1 MNKKKILAYAIGPVG
16 SGIFSV
22 ATLPII
28 TWFYNVDD
36 VGRISMLQ
44 VFTSFAILFFCLGLD
59 QSYVR
64 AYHDSDNKPLLL
76 KHVMFPGV
84 CICILSSLL
93 IFIYK
98 PDFIS
103 KMLYSVE
110 SVYLSFL
117 TFFCFIFALISRFLS
132 LTLRMQERAIAFSM
146 SQVLPKILLLLFV
159 ISTVVWA
166 GSRDSKQL
174 FTANALALFIACL
187 IFAWN
192 TRNDW
197 IPAFAQKF
205 DKIEFQTHLSYGFPL
220 LIGGLASWGLNVSD
234 RIFLRLFSSYTDLGV
249 YSVAMS
255 IASAATI
262 FATIF
267 NTIWAPLV
275 FKWVSSS
282 EIDLKKIDDILEY
295 ILMAI
300 YFIVVVAGLFSWLL
314 DFILPNQY
322 LSVKYLIILCI
333 IGPLFYTLSE
343 VTGIGIAI
351 AKKTRF
357 SMYAS
362 IGAMLTSIVLN
373 FFLVKKFGALGAA
386 ISTAFSFWIFFVIR
400 TEFSKLVWRDIS
412 TFRTYLI
419 TFVILILSILNV
431 FNFKD
436 LIPNFL
442 IWLFMFF
449 IGLMIFRKRIL
460 KILTLVMA
468 KRINI

>member
-117 TFFCFIFALISRFLS
+117 TFFCFIVALISRFLS

-373 FFLVKKFGALGAA
+373 FFLVKKLGALGAA
-386 ISTAFSFWIFFVIR
+386 ISTAFSFWFFYILR
-400 TEFSKLVWRDIS
+400 TEFSQLVWRKTIKL
-412 TFRTYLI
+412 RGYLI
-419 TFVILILSILNV
+419 TFSILLISSIYSLLMMSIELQMAYWGMFLILGMFIFKREINSILN
-431 FNFKD
+431 
-436 LIPNFL
+436 LI
-442 IWLFMFF
+442 
-449 IGLMIFRKRIL
+449 KR
-460 KILTLVMA
+460 
-468 KRINI
+468 RR

>member
-76 KHVMFPGV
+76 KHAMFPGV
-84 CICILSSLL
+84 SICILSCLL

-103 KMLYSVE
+103 KILYNIE

-117 TFFCFIFALISRFLS
+117 TFFCFIVALISRFLS

-295 ILMAI
+295 ILVAI
-300 YFIVVVAGLFSWLL
+300 YFIVVVAGLFSWL
-314 DFILPNQY
+314 
-322 LSVKYLIILCI
+322 
-333 IGPLFYTLSE
+333 
-343 VTGIGIAI
+343 
-351 AKKTRF
+351 
-357 SMYAS
+357 
-362 IGAMLTSIVLN
+362 
-373 FFLVKKFGALGAA
+373 
-386 ISTAFSFWIFFVIR
+386 
-400 TEFSKLVWRDIS
+400 
-412 TFRTYLI
+412 
-419 TFVILILSILNV
+419 
-431 FNFKD
+431 
-436 LIPNFL
+436 
-442 IWLFMFF
+442 
-449 IGLMIFRKRIL
+449 
-460 KILTLVMA
+460 
-468 KRINI
+468 

>member
-1 MNKKKILAYAIGPVG
+1 VG

-44 VFTSFAILFFCLGLD
+44 IFTSFAILFFCLGLD

-76 KHVMFPGV
+76 KHAMFPGV
-84 CICILSSLL
+84 CICILSCLL

-103 KMLYSVE
+103 KILYSVE

-117 TFFCFIFALISRFLS
+117 TFFCFIVALISRFLS

-159 ISTVVWA
+159 ISAVVWA

-282 EIDLKKIDDILEY
+282 EIDLKKIDDISEY

-322 LSVKYLIILCI
+322 LSVKYLIIICI

-362 IGAMLTSIVLN
+362 IAAMLTSIVLN
-373 FFLVKKFGALGAA
+373 FFLVKKLGALGAA
-386 ISTAFSFWIFFVIR
+386 ISTAFSFWFFYILR
-400 TEFSKLVWRDIS
+400 TEFSQLVWRKTIKL
-412 TFRTYLI
+412 RGYLI
-419 TFVILILSILNV
+419 TFSILLISSIYSLLMMSIGLQMAYWGMFLILGMFIFKREINSILNL
-431 FNFKD
+431 FK
-436 LIPNFL
+436 
-442 IWLFMFF
+442 
-449 IGLMIFRKRIL
+449 RR
-460 KILTLVMA
+460 
-468 KRINI
+468 R

>member
-1 MNKKKILAYAIGPVG
+1 MDKKKILAYAIGPVG

-44 VFTSFAILFFCLGLD
+44 IFTSFAILFFCLGLD

-76 KHVMFPGV
+76 KHAMFPGV
-84 CICILSSLL
+84 CICILSCLL

-103 KMLYSVE
+103 KILYSVE

-117 TFFCFIFALISRFLS
+117 TFFCFIVALISRFLS

-159 ISTVVWA
+159 ISAVVWA

-282 EIDLKKIDDILEY
+282 EIDLKKIDDISEY

-322 LSVKYLIILCI
+322 LSVKYLIIICI

-362 IGAMLTSIVLN
+362 IAAMLTSIVLN
-373 FFLVKKFGALGAA
+373 FFLVKKLGALGAA
-386 ISTAFSFWIFFVIR
+386 ISTAFSFWFFYILR
-400 TEFSKLVWRDIS
+400 TEFSQLVWRKTIKL
-412 TFRTYLI
+412 RGYLI
-419 TFVILILSILNV
+419 TFSILLISSIYSLLMMSIGLQMAYWGMFLILGMFIFKREINSILNL
-431 FNFKD
+431 FK
-436 LIPNFL
+436 
-442 IWLFMFF
+442 
-449 IGLMIFRKRIL
+449 RR
-460 KILTLVMA
+460 
-468 KRINI
+468 R

>member
-44 VFTSFAILFFCLGLD
+44 IFTSFAILFFCLGLD

-76 KHVMFPGV
+76 KHAMFPGV

-103 KMLYSVE
+103 KILYSVE

-117 TFFCFIFALISRFLS
+117 TFFCFIVALISRFLS

-159 ISTVVWA
+159 ISAVVWA

-282 EIDLKKIDDILEY
+282 EIDLKKIDDISEY

-322 LSVKYLIILCI
+322 LSVKYLIIICI

-362 IGAMLTSIVLN
+362 IAAMLTSIVLN
-373 FFLVKKFGALGAA
+373 FFLVKKLGALGAA
-386 ISTAFSFWIFFVIR
+386 ISTAFSFWFFYILR
-400 TEFSKLVWRDIS
+400 TEFSQLVWRKTIKL
-412 TFRTYLI
+412 RGYLI
-419 TFVILILSILNV
+419 TFSILLISSIYSLLMMSIGLQMAYWGMFLILGMFIFKREINSILNL
-431 FNFKD
+431 FK
-436 LIPNFL
+436 
-442 IWLFMFF
+442 
-449 IGLMIFRKRIL
+449 RR
-460 KILTLVMA
+460 
-468 KRINI
+468 R

>member
-1 MNKKKILAYAIGPVG
+1 MDKKKILAYAIGPVG

-44 VFTSFAILFFCLGLD
+44 IFTSFAILFFCLGLD

-76 KHVMFPGV
+76 KHAMFPGV
-84 CICILSSLL
+84 CICILSCLL

-98 PDFIS
+98 PNFIS
-103 KMLYSVE
+103 KILYSVE

-117 TFFCFIFALISRFLS
+117 TFFCFIVALISRFLS

-159 ISTVVWA
+159 ISAVVWA

-282 EIDLKKIDDILEY
+282 EIDLKKIDDISEY

-322 LSVKYLIILCI
+322 LSVKYLIIICI

-362 IGAMLTSIVLN
+362 IAAMLTSIVLN
-373 FFLVKKFGALGAA
+373 FFLVKKLGALGAA
-386 ISTAFSFWIFFVIR
+386 ISTAFSFWFFYILR
-400 TEFSKLVWRDIS
+400 TEFSQLVWRKTIKL
-412 TFRTYLI
+412 RGYLI
-419 TFVILILSILNV
+419 TFSILLISSIYSLLMMSIGLQMAYWGMFLILGMFIFKREINSILNL
-431 FNFKD
+431 FK
-436 LIPNFL
+436 
-442 IWLFMFF
+442 
-449 IGLMIFRKRIL
+449 RR
-460 KILTLVMA
+460 
-468 KRINI
+468 R

>member
-44 VFTSFAILFFCLGLD
+44 IFTSFAILFFCLGLD

-76 KHVMFPGV
+76 KHAMFPGV
-84 CICILSSLL
+84 CICILSCLL

-103 KMLYSVE
+103 KILYSVE

-117 TFFCFIFALISRFLS
+117 TFFCFIVALISRFLS

-159 ISTVVWA
+159 ISAVVWA

-282 EIDLKKIDDILEY
+282 EIDLKKIDDISEY

-322 LSVKYLIILCI
+322 LSVKYLIIICI

-362 IGAMLTSIVLN
+362 IAAMLTSIVLN
-373 FFLVKKFGALGAA
+373 FFLVKKLGALGAA
-386 ISTAFSFWIFFVIR
+386 ISTAFSFWFFYILR
-400 TEFSKLVWRDIS
+400 TEFSQLVWRKTIKL
-412 TFRTYLI
+412 RGYLI
-419 TFVILILSILNV
+419 TFSILLISSIYSLLMMSIGLQMAYWGMFLILGMFIFKREINSILNL
-431 FNFKD
+431 FK
-436 LIPNFL
+436 
-442 IWLFMFF
+442 
-449 IGLMIFRKRIL
+449 RR
-460 KILTLVMA
+460 
-468 KRINI
+468 R

>member
-76 KHVMFPGV
+76 KHAMFPGV
-84 CICILSSLL
+84 SICILSCLL

-103 KMLYSVE
+103 KILYNIE

-117 TFFCFIFALISRFLS
+117 TFFCFIVALISRFLS

-282 EIDLKKIDDILEY
+282 KIDLKKIDDILEY
-295 ILMAI
+295 ILVAI

-362 IGAMLTSIVLN
+362 IGAVLTSIVLN
-373 FFLVKKFGALGAA
+373 FFLVKKIGALGAA
-386 ISTAFSFWIFFVIR
+386 MSTAFSFWIFFVIK
-400 TEFSKLVWRDIS
+400 TEFSKLVWRKTIKL
-412 TFRTYLI
+412 RGYLI
-419 TFVILILSILNV
+419 TFLILLISSIYSLLMMSIELQMAYWGMFLILGMFIFKREINSILN
-431 FNFKD
+431 
-436 LIPNFL
+436 LI
-442 IWLFMFF
+442 
-449 IGLMIFRKRIL
+449 KR
-460 KILTLVMA
+460 
-468 KRINI
+468 RR

>member
-44 VFTSFAILFFCLGLD
+44 IFTSFAILFFCLGLD

-84 CICILSSLL
+84 YICILSCLL

-103 KMLYSVE
+103 KMLYSIE

-117 TFFCFIFALISRFLS
+117 TFFCFIVALINRFLS

-159 ISTVVWA
+159 ISAVVWA

-205 DKIEFQTHLSYGFPL
+205 DKIEYQTHLSYGFPL

-255 IASAATI
+255 IASASTI

-275 FKWVSSS
+275 FKWVSSG
-282 EIDLKKIDDILEY
+282 EIDLKKIDDISEY

-322 LSVKYLIILCI
+322 LSVKYLIIICI

-362 IGAMLTSIVLN
+362 IAAMLTSIVLN
-373 FFLVKKFGALGAA
+373 FFLVKKLGALGAA
-386 ISTAFSFWIFFVIR
+386 ISTAFSFWFFYILR
-400 TEFSKLVWRDIS
+400 TEFSQLVWRKTIKL
-412 TFRTYLI
+412 RGYLI
-419 TFVILILSILNV
+419 TFSILLISSIYSLLMMSIELQLAYWGMFLILGMFIFKREIKSILNL
-431 FNFKD
+431 FK
-436 LIPNFL
+436 
-442 IWLFMFF
+442 
-449 IGLMIFRKRIL
+449 RR
-460 KILTLVMA
+460 
-468 KRINI
+468 R

>member
-44 VFTSFAILFFCLGLD
+44 IFTSFAILFFCLGLD

-76 KHVMFPGV
+76 KHAMFPGV

-103 KMLYSVE
+103 KILYNIE

-117 TFFCFIFALISRFLS
+117 TFFCFIVALISRFLS

-205 DKIEFQTHLSYGFPL
+205 DKIEFQTHLSYGIPL

-314 DFILPNQY
+314 DFILPDQY

-400 TEFSKLVWRDIS
+400 TEFSKLVWRKTIKP
-412 TFRTYLI
+412 RGYLI
-419 TFVILILSILNV
+419 TFSILLISSIYSLLMMSIELQMAYWGMFLILGMFIFKREINSILNL
-431 FNFKD
+431 FK
-436 LIPNFL
+436 
-442 IWLFMFF
+442 
-449 IGLMIFRKRIL
+449 RR
-460 KILTLVMA
+460 
-468 KRINI
+468 R

>member
-44 VFTSFAILFFCLGLD
+44 IFTSFAILFFCLGLD

-76 KHVMFPGV
+76 KHAMFPGV
-84 CICILSSLL
+84 CICILSCLL

-103 KMLYSVE
+103 KILYSVE

-117 TFFCFIFALISRFLS
+117 TFFCFIVALIIRFLS

-159 ISTVVWA
+159 ISAVVWA

-282 EIDLKKIDDILEY
+282 EIDLKKIDDISEY

-322 LSVKYLIILCI
+322 LSVKYLIIICI

-362 IGAMLTSIVLN
+362 IAAMLTSIVLN
-373 FFLVKKFGALGAA
+373 FFLVKKLGALGAA
-386 ISTAFSFWIFFVIR
+386 ISTAFSFWFFYILR
-400 TEFSKLVWRDIS
+400 TEFSQLVWRKTIKL
-412 TFRTYLI
+412 RGYLI
-419 TFVILILSILNV
+419 TFSILLISSIYSLLMMSIGLQMAYWGMFLILGMFIFKREINSILNL
-431 FNFKD
+431 FK
-436 LIPNFL
+436 
-442 IWLFMFF
+442 
-449 IGLMIFRKRIL
+449 RR
-460 KILTLVMA
+460 
-468 KRINI
+468 R

>member
-76 KHVMFPGV
+76 KHAMFPGV

-103 KMLYSVE
+103 KILYSVE

-117 TFFCFIFALISRFLS
+117 TFFCFIVALISRFLS

-159 ISTVVWA
+159 ISAVVWA
-166 GSRDSKQL
+166 GRGDSKQL
-174 FTANALALFIACL
+174 FTANALALFVACL

-282 EIDLKKIDDILEY
+282 EIDLKKIDDISEY

-322 LSVKYLIILCI
+322 LSVKYLIITCI

-362 IGAMLTSIVLN
+362 IAAMLTSIVLN
-373 FFLVKKFGALGAA
+373 FFLVKKLGALGAA
-386 ISTAFSFWIFFVIR
+386 ISTAFSFWFFYILR
-400 TEFSKLVWRDIS
+400 TEFSQLVWRKTIKI
-412 TFRTYLI
+412 RGYLI
-419 TFVILILSILNV
+419 TFSILLISSIYSLLMMSIGLQMAYWGMFLILGMFIFKREINSILNL
-431 FNFKD
+431 FK
-436 LIPNFL
+436 
-442 IWLFMFF
+442 
-449 IGLMIFRKRIL
+449 RR
-460 KILTLVMA
+460 
-468 KRINI
+468 R

>member
-76 KHVMFPGV
+76 KHAMFPGV

-103 KMLYSVE
+103 KILYNIE

-117 TFFCFIFALISRFLS
+117 TFFCFIVALISRFLS

-159 ISTVVWA
+159 ISAVVWA

-205 DKIEFQTHLSYGFPL
+205 DKVEFQTHLSYGFPL

-282 EIDLKKIDDILEY
+282 EIDLKKIDDISEY

-322 LSVKYLIILCI
+322 LSVKYLIIICI

-362 IGAMLTSIVLN
+362 IAAMLTSIVLN
-373 FFLVKKFGALGAA
+373 FFLVKKLGALGAA
-386 ISTAFSFWIFFVIR
+386 ISTAFSFWFFYILR
-400 TEFSKLVWRDIS
+400 TEFSQLVWRKTIKI
-412 TFRTYLI
+412 RGYLI
-419 TFVILILSILNV
+419 TFSILLISSIYSLLMMSIGLQMAYWGMFLILGMFIFKREINSILNL
-431 FNFKD
+431 FK
-436 LIPNFL
+436 
-442 IWLFMFF
+442 
-449 IGLMIFRKRIL
+449 RR
-460 KILTLVMA
+460 
-468 KRINI
+468 R

>member
-1 MNKKKILAYAIGPVG
+1 MNKKKILAYAIGTGG

-373 FFLVKKFGALGAA
+373 FFLVKKLGALGAA
-386 ISTAFSFWIFFVIR
+386 ISTAFSFWFFYILR
-400 TEFSKLVWRDIS
+400 TEFSQLLWRKTIKLRG
-412 TFRTYLI
+412 YLI
-419 TFVILILSILNV
+419 TFSILLISSIYSFLMMSIKLQMAYWGMFLILGMFIFKREINSILNL
-431 FNFKD
+431 FK
-436 LIPNFL
+436 
-442 IWLFMFF
+442 
-449 IGLMIFRKRIL
+449 RR
-460 KILTLVMA
+460 
-468 KRINI
+468 R

>member
-1 MNKKKILAYAIGPVG
+1 MNKKTILGYAIGPIGAGVLG
-16 SGIFSV
+16 FIS
-22 ATLPII
+22 LPII
-28 TWFYNVDD
+28 TWFYSVED

-44 VFTSFAILFFCLGLD
+44 VFTSLSVLLFCLGLD
-59 QSYVR
+59 QAYVR

-76 KHVMFPGV
+76 KHAMFPGV

-103 KMLYSVE
+103 KILYNIE

-117 TFFCFIFALISRFLS
+117 TFFCFIVALISRFLS

-166 GSRDSKQL
+166 GSRDTKQL
-174 FTANALALFIACL
+174 FTANTLALFIACL

-234 RIFLRLFSSYTDLGV
+234 RIFLRLYSSYTDLGV

-362 IGAMLTSIVLN
+362 IGAVLTSIVLN

-386 ISTAFSFWIFFVIR
+386 MSTAFSFWIFFVIK
-400 TEFSKLVWRDIS
+400 TEFSKLVWRKTIKL
-412 TFRTYLI
+412 RGYLI
-419 TFVILILSILNV
+419 TFLILLISSIYSLLMMSIELQMAYWGMFLILGMFIFKREINSILN
-431 FNFKD
+431 
-436 LIPNFL
+436 LI
-442 IWLFMFF
+442 
-449 IGLMIFRKRIL
+449 KR
-460 KILTLVMA
+460 
-468 KRINI
+468 RR

>member
-44 VFTSFAILFFCLGLD
+44 IFTSFAILFFCLGLD

-76 KHVMFPGV
+76 KHAMFPGV

-103 KMLYSVE
+103 KILYSVE

-117 TFFCFIFALISRFLS
+117 TFFCFIVALISRFLS

-159 ISTVVWA
+159 ISAVVWA

-205 DKIEFQTHLSYGFPL
+205 DKVEFQTHLSYGFPL

-282 EIDLKKIDDILEY
+282 EIDLKKIDDISEY

-322 LSVKYLIILCI
+322 LSVKYLIIICI

-362 IGAMLTSIVLN
+362 IAAMLTSIVLN
-373 FFLVKKFGALGAA
+373 FFLVKKLGALGAA
-386 ISTAFSFWIFFVIR
+386 ISTAFSFWFFYILR
-400 TEFSKLVWRDIS
+400 TEFSQLVWRKTIKI
-412 TFRTYLI
+412 RGYLI
-419 TFVILILSILNV
+419 TFSILLISSIYSLLMMSIGLQMAYWGMFLILGMFIFKREINSILNL
-431 FNFKD
+431 FK
-436 LIPNFL
+436 
-442 IWLFMFF
+442 
-449 IGLMIFRKRIL
+449 RR
-460 KILTLVMA
+460 
-468 KRINI
+468 R

>member
-44 VFTSFAILFFCLGLD
+44 IFTSFAILFFCLGLD

-76 KHVMFPGV
+76 KHAMFPGV
-84 CICILSSLL
+84 CICILSCLL

-103 KMLYSVE
+103 KILYSVE

-117 TFFCFIFALISRFLS
+117 TFFCFIVALISRFLS

-159 ISTVVWA
+159 ISAVVWA

-282 EIDLKKIDDILEY
+282 EIDLKKIDDISEY

-322 LSVKYLIILCI
+322 FSVKYLIIICI

-362 IGAMLTSIVLN
+362 IAAMLTSIVLN
-373 FFLVKKFGALGAA
+373 FFLVKKLGALGAA
-386 ISTAFSFWIFFVIR
+386 ISTAFSFWFFYILR
-400 TEFSKLVWRDIS
+400 TEFSQLVWRKTIKL
-412 TFRTYLI
+412 RGYLI
-419 TFVILILSILNV
+419 TLSIL
-431 FNFKD
+431 
-436 LIPNFL
+436 LISSIYSLLMMSIGLQMAYWGMFL
-442 IWLFMFF
+442 ILGMFIFKREINSILNLF
-449 IGLMIFRKRIL
+449 KR
-460 KILTLVMA
+460 
-468 KRINI
+468 RR

>member
-103 KMLYSVE
+103 KILYNIE

-117 TFFCFIFALISRFLS
+117 TFFCFIVALISRFLS

-174 FTANALALFIACL
+174 FTANALALFIAFL

-205 DKIEFQTHLSYGFPL
+205 DKVEFQTHLSYGFPL

-282 EIDLKKIDDILEY
+282 EIDLKKIDDISEY

-322 LSVKYLIILCI
+322 LSVKYLIIICI

-362 IGAMLTSIVLN
+362 IAAMLTSIVLN
-373 FFLVKKFGALGAA
+373 FFLVKKLGALGAA
-386 ISTAFSFWIFFVIR
+386 ISTAFSFWFFYILR
-400 TEFSKLVWRDIS
+400 TEFSQLVWRKTIKI
-412 TFRTYLI
+412 RGYLI
-419 TFVILILSILNV
+419 TFSILLISSIYSLLMMSIGLQMAYWGMFLILGMFIFKREINSILNL
-431 FNFKD
+431 FK
-436 LIPNFL
+436 
-442 IWLFMFF
+442 
-449 IGLMIFRKRIL
+449 RR
-460 KILTLVMA
+460 
-468 KRINI
+468 R